1 MNLPTVKPVYFAR
14 RINEEDTETQD
25 TQIAQNEQLLNENL
39 TEMNL
44 SIAELIDAYTDA
56 LARIKILEGI

>member
-14 RINEEDTETQD
+14 RINEEDKETQD
-25 TQIAQNEQLLNENL
+25 TQIAQNEQMLNENF

-44 SIAELIDAYTDA
+44 TLAELIDGYNEA
-56 LARIKILEGI
+56 LARIKVLEG